1 MAKIDLDSLNI
12 EELAAESG
20 DNIAETK
27 THLEEMQATIETMS
41 RRILVVAQ
49 AR

>member
-1 MAKIDLDSLNI
+1 LQHVA
-12 EELAAESG
+12 ELAAESG
-20 DNIAETK
+20 EDVAKTRAE
-27 THLEEMQATIETMS
+27 LEEMQATHAAMS